1 MACNEAEDAAWQ
13 ADRIAKTKALILAYE
28 DAILALST
36 GAQSYTLNT
45 GQTQQTVTKGNVAS
59 LRDTLKWLESRL
71 ANLQADACGGAATH
85 VVPGF

>member
-1 MACNEAEDAAWQ
+1 MACDEAEDAAWR
-13 ADRIAKTKALILAYE
+13 AERIAKTKALITAHE

-45 GQTQQTVTKGNVAS
+45 GQTQQTVLKANVAS

-71 ANLQADACGGAATH
+71 ADLQADDCGGGATH

>member
-1 MACNEAEDAAWQ
+1 MACDEAEDAAWL
-13 ADRIAKTKALILAYE
+13 ADRITKTKELIIAYE

-45 GQTQQTVTKGNVAS
+45 GQTQQTVTKGNIAS

-71 ANLQADACGGAATH
+71 ANLQADQCGGGATH
-85 VVPGF
+85 VTPGF

>member
-1 MACNEAEDAAWQ
+1 MACDEAAEAAWR
-13 ADRIAKTKALILAYE
+13 ADRITKTKALILAYE

-59 LRDTLKWLESRL
+59 LRDTLKWLEARL
-71 ANLQADACGGAATH
+71 ANMQADECGGGATH
-85 VVPGF
+85 VTPGY